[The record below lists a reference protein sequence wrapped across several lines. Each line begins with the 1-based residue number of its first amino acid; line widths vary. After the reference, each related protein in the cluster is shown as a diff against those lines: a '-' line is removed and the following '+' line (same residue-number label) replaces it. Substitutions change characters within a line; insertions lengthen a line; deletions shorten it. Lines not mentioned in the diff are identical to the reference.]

1 MKQLAVAQ
9 KDSATKSALLDI
21 RALSKAGS
29 TLTALLE
36 HLASDRVLVEG
47 STQRSGITFA
57 RVGDTVIRVSSEV
70 EKSPLVFNWAQN
82 VVRCMADR
90 VSVNI
95 APATLAELL
104 ECQREL
110 EKNGSGEARVRV
122 AEFIALARQGSE
134 PQPLE
139 IKIVNASEIG
149 KVDKV
154 MTVKRDSD
162 GKLSGAVMQSIT

>member
-1 MKQLAVAQ
+1 MRARE
-9 KDSATKSALLDI
+9 DSIATTGPKEALVDV
-21 RALSKAGS
+21 RALSKAGA

-36 HLASDRVLVEG
+36 HLQRDRVLVEG
-47 STQRSGITFA
+47 STQHSGVTFA

-82 VVRCMADR
+82 VLRCTPDR

-104 ECQREL
+104 DCQREL

-122 AEFIALARQGSE
+122 AEFIAFMRQESKQ
-134 PQPLE
+134 QPLE
-139 IKIVNASEIG
+139 IRVVNASELHPP
-149 KVDKV
+149 DKV
-154 MTVKRDSD
+154 MMVKRDD
-162 GKLSGAVMQSIT
+162 EGKMAAVVVQSLT